1 MSSTALAI
9 VTLLAVATIAGLVL
23 RLLATRRPTDIRR
36 ADNTAVFHAGAGHAI
51 AHDGGFSP
59 SCVDSGGF
67 CGVDGGGGAAS

>member
-23 RLLATRRPTDIRR
+23 RLLGPRKQNDFRRD
-36 ADNTAVFHAGAGHAI
+36 DNTTVFHAGAGHAI

-59 SCVDSGGF
+59 SCGDTGGF
-67 CGVDGGGGAAS
+67 CGDGGGGSAF